1 MDFETKRS
9 VSLPKVIDQMTDK
22 RKNGNIQIYRE
33 ISNNNNNNDKIEIH
47 SSTDRQSRPV
57 DIKSGT
63 QEKYISSQSLGGER
77 IITVSTRNLEA
88 PRISRQSSAPERE
101 TSLKFTSINT
111 NIMPITLSSSPSH
124 ETTHELL
131 SHHESIS
138 SSVDKNEDVKQ
149 LDQKDVADTEE
160 RLERIRSHLNYLHKH
175 ETEHL
180 RILEDIIKSLECIR
194 NKRSSIEVKEIR
206 SSLHSIETIQK
217 KFIHGLKNCLQN
229 GDVKYPYFT
238 DPFKLLIGRQIEIS
252 NYVNGISKV
261 LKNSK
266 CEKLGSSPTS
276 FRLQE
281 PMTWITQTVE
291 NIKSLM
297 LLLHEDSPHYPD
309 LQRICKRLLEES
321 LTSNESHEEVTA
333 NDSDRLIMCS
343 LVVELENKSN
353 NRKLR
358 YLFLFKD
365 ALVCAKPKLPNSIRK
380 KLPLDDPAQSESRF
394 RRKRSGS
401 GQELEIK
408 WFIYTEDISLLTNS
422 RFGND
427 DRGRLQQQR
436 NLDEL
441 KDMVRNL
448 RQTVIHNSE
457 DRRPSKNTSKLTNLS
472 KLEGKL
478 VLETPQLILPIADKN
493 GRVHNI
499 LLSTERERAHWR
511 TAMEQQSENKSSVR
525 TESVDNALE
534 KVNTENPQ
542 ASNRNRNPT
551 LTELNE
557 RLKKYEHTV
566 TLNKAGL
573 ALLGND
579 EPITGFV
586 NATVHGID
594 GLEEKNS
601 YHVCIE
607 VDSYGQCEEVART
620 KVLQQANP
628 QWEQSFD
635 LEVDGA
641 WTICFTLYI
650 HQEILAELEV
660 PLDLETLK
668 QNSMT
673 AMKILTNENPPRDLV
688 FTISLKYIDKIN
700 LNKNRRSEIPGNLF
714 GRHLT
719 ELIKVSS
726 DRNNQNNTIKHKSEA
741 FIPRLVTAC
750 VEEIER
756 RGLLEV
762 GVYRICGSNDDV
774 KALKNEFDESCTLA
788 IQRLSLVQ
796 LPVITSLLKQFFQQL
811 PESLINFS
819 ATKALVQAV
828 EIEDESVR
836 YQVIHDILYDLP
848 TTNLETFNYLAHHLI
863 TVSRYREENKMNL
876 GNLSLIW
883 SMTLFEC
890 AQDTPQSVA
899 SIGKGNANSTSQFS
913 SIQIQAAYGFQ
924 QAKAL
929 NCILTAMNS
938 GKLTIPHHDNV
949 IRPEYS

>member
-1 MDFETKRS
+1 MNFETKRS
-9 VSLPKVIDQMTDK
+9 VSLPKVIDQRTDNKFK
-22 RKNGNIQIYRE
+22 RKNGNIQIYRQH
-33 ISNNNNNNDKIEIH
+33 SNDKNNDKIEIH
-47 SSTDRQSRPV
+47 SSTYIQSRPV
-57 DIKSGT
+57 EIRSGT

-77 IITVSTRNLEA
+77 IITVSMKNLQV
-88 PRISRQSSAPERE
+88 PRIDRQSSAPERE
-101 TSLKFTSINT
+101 ISLKFIPVNT
-111 NIMPITLSSSPSH
+111 NIMPTSLSSSPSQKA
-124 ETTHELL
+124 THELL

-138 SSVDKNEDVKQ
+138 NSVDKNDVKQ
-149 LDQKDVADTEE
+149 LDQRDVIDTEE

-180 RILEDIIKSLECIR
+180 KILEDIIKSLECIR
-194 NKRSSIEVKEIR
+194 NKRSSTEIKEIR
-206 SSLHSIETIQK
+206 SSLHSVETIQK
-217 KFIHGLKNCLQN
+217 KFIHGLKDCLQN
-229 GDVKYPYFT
+229 GDVKNPHFT

-252 NYVNGISKV
+252 NYVNRISKV

-309 LQRICKRLLEES
+309 LQRIYKRLLEES
-321 LTSNESHEEVTA
+321 LTSNKSNEEVTA

-365 ALVCAKPKLPNSIRK
+365 VLICAKPKLLNIIRK
-380 KLPLDDPAQSESRF
+380 KLPHDDLAQSESRF
-394 RRKRSGS
+394 RRKRSVHMPGS
-401 GQELEIK
+401 GQEFEIK

-457 DRRPSKNTSKLTNLS
+457 DRRPSKNASKLTNLS

-511 TAMEQQSENKSSVR
+511 TAMEQQSENKSSVKS
-525 TESVDNALE
+525 ESLDNALE
-534 KVNTENPQ
+534 KVNAENLQ

-594 GLEEKNS
+594 GLDEKNS

-719 ELIKVSS
+719 ELIKFNSPPKVLQTGFRLSF
-726 DRNNQNNTIKHKSEA
+726 IA
-741 FIPRLVTAC
+741 FIRC
-750 VEEIER
+750 I
-756 RGLLEV
+756 
-762 GVYRICGSNDDV
+762 V
-774 KALKNEFDESCTLA
+774 K
-788 IQRLSLVQ
+788 I
-796 LPVITSLLKQFFQQL
+796 
-811 PESLINFS
+811 
-819 ATKALVQAV
+819 
-828 EIEDESVR
+828 
-836 YQVIHDILYDLP
+836 
-848 TTNLETFNYLAHHLI
+848 
-863 TVSRYREENKMNL
+863 
-876 GNLSLIW
+876 
-883 SMTLFEC
+883 
-890 AQDTPQSVA
+890 
-899 SIGKGNANSTSQFS
+899 KGANQ
-913 SIQIQAAYGFQ
+913 
-924 QAKAL
+924 K
-929 NCILTAMNS
+929 
-938 GKLTIPHHDNV
+938 
-949 IRPEYS
+949 E